1 MISLILL
8 VMSINTNTIFRYRR
22 LKIEV
27 FKKNLNNNNC
37 TIHNNQS
44 IYTVNRY
51 NHTTTR
57 QYNKQ
62 RHRQY
67 AVWYTI

>member
-1 MISLILL
+1 MIKQIGE
-8 VMSINTNTIFRYRR
+8 

-27 FKKNLNNNNC
+27 FKKNLNNNNS

-51 NHTTTR
+51 NHTTIR

-62 RHRQY
+62 RYKQY
-67 AVWYTI
+67 VKSKIYSRITE